1 MTFHFLNR
9 SGQRLFC
16 RDDAISALHYCEDF
30 AFEAEFPLRADRP
43 LEVGMIIAWQDD
55 DDGWE
60 AHEIVSAEP
69 DAYGDTVSLTGCHI
83 ALAELRDALLPEAKL
98 DGAALPTAVDA
109 LLAGTLWRRG
119 VLPSAAESD
128 AVRRERY
135 RVTTRVSRLN
145 LRSGPGTRYKSLGL
159 YRKGTYVTLIEKT
172 NSSWYHVEAPDGRTG
187 WMSTAYL
194 TRDGSVE
201 AAPEGFSATLSETW
215 ITAWAALESVAS
227 AAGLLIL
234 PRVTL
239 TDAGLS
245 ERRIDLMTAQPEY
258 RGVRLTCD
266 SNIRQAGV
274 KFDISRLYTSMTGLG
289 KDDMTFADAV
299 WSASGG
305 DPADKPQ
312 GQDYVEHPA
321 ARALWGRSRR
331 AVVRFPE
338 ETDAARLLARTWEQL
353 TIASQPRVTISATIA
368 DLYPLGYGGQSM
380 RLYDM
385 VQVILR
391 PIGLRLNARI
401 TGLTRDLIEPEKTRP
416 VIGSVGASDIVQ
428 DVLSA
433 AAGNQHID
441 SWQVRSIVGD
451 SISPGTVGSA
461 QLRDASIEYAKIA
474 VAAVEQLAANAIAAV
489 SAHIGQL
496 VAGEIETNRLYADL
510 AAIAVAQITTANIGS
525 ASIDWAAI
533 HTLTAQVAQI
543 AQAQINTAT
552 IDAADI
558 RWADIDSLNAAVAA
572 IAEARIGD
580 AKITTAQISDLRAE
594 IARFITLAAQ
604 DGKFDFASIRDLLAG
619 AMILEE
625 GVAGSVYIKNLV
637 ATRANFVGAT
647 LGELVLQGEDGG
659 YYEVIVR
666 ADGSIRT
673 RPVDVTEG
681 EIAAGQTNDGRQIV
695 ATTANVEALNA
706 SDIRAESAILSEIF
720 AGALRAGK
728 ISAQEAFLASATV
741 PELRATALKSI
752 GDTLDISANEQIR
765 LLVTDVA
772 QADARR
778 RIFSEQPAPPYDVG
792 DVWMQGADGDIL
804 RCRAAKAAGQSFAAA
819 DWAAASKYTGDAA
832 ANAALAQA
840 AANATAIEQQAQQI
854 ALRATKTELSGV
866 AETLRGEMTVSS
878 DAIRAE
884 VKAISVGGANLLPE
898 SGFWQRQPT
907 AWTSAGGGCTL
918 TGDVTY
924 AGGKTLYTNAAAGG
938 MQGPWVQIEPGRTYT
953 YSAMIF
959 SDGIDGARDRPL
971 HFLATEDTS
980 STGQLVEFIEW
991 QQAQPWH
998 EWTLLWTTFRSTTAT
1013 WFRPD
1018 VSGVDHSM
1026 YVAWL
1031 KLEEGNRP
1039 TAWTPNVEDPVRALM
1054 TSSIEILQNAIRIL
1068 SGGDVSIGAGAA
1080 LSIQSAATQI
1090 VTDVFN
1096 LSIGDENNRV
1106 CEFNRDTQRLSV
1118 TEVDADNV
1126 HPYINAPVTWR
1137 ASEIGGIRELANR
1150 LRYCAYPSVTYI
1162 QDVDDYSASPVCFAG
1177 SLSPCVLI
1185 ESDNWTSGG
1194 QRRVPPVVIQ
1204 NSTGNWRMGNLT
1216 WNCAERAVSVECGV
1230 SLTMTHCWIYNAN
1243 QGLTALYGGRITWEN
1258 WIEHTGYCQDYMASA
1273 TIGGEIKLGGY
1284 VPGGTVTPGAT
1295 GWVQNKS
1302 AALSGTASTPATQSA
1317 ALTGTLGWISAKKSW
1332 TSGLAYQGYTTGKG
1346 ECYGCFQFT
1355 LPAAAASIR
1364 SATLTLRR
1372 KSGTGKGAEV
1382 DIHLYGSATAWGS
1395 RPTLG
1400 TLYASRTDAV
1410 LAGRSVSLDVTSAA
1424 QALLAGSIRQLV
1436 AYEGDGRT
1444 MANQVYSTDYCAWDE
1459 ATLDV
1464 TYTT

>member
-1 MTFHFLNR
+1 MYGIPIYSPAETDF
-9 SGQRLFC
+9 SGNGLG
-16 RDDAISALHYCEDF
+16 L
-30 AFEAEFPLRADRP
+30 
-43 LEVGMIIAWQDD
+43 
-55 DDGWE
+55 
-60 AHEIVSAEP
+60 
-69 DAYGDTVSLTGCHI
+69 
-83 ALAELRDALLPEAKL
+83 LLPTECIVTGGKQLKLVQPITDDLRWSLIANDCIIRAACPVRESPLYESEVTGGSTTVTVTRSIYRVKTNGSRLMLRQKPTTSSKILGRYKPGTEVVKLNDAGSGWFQVSVVKGGATGYMYSGWLSHVRDVTETVTSTQPPTDRQTMKVQPSRDQLFRIYSVETDTEA
-98 DGAALPTAVDA
+98 GMVTAQAMRIFYD
-109 LLAGTLWRRG
+109 LRG
-119 VLPSAAESD
+119 NIVNGDYDVKGVSAAEAAAHVFASALNPHEFSVHTPGLTGPVTGD
-128 AVRRERY
+128 YSYRSVVESLLDPDDGIVAQSGALFVLDNFDVFLLPDRVRDLGVTVRRGKNLNGITVNHDMADV
-135 RVTTRVSRLN
+135 VTRIIPVGRDKDGNPLY
-145 LRSGPGTRYKSLGL
+145 LEGTP
-159 YRKGTYVTLIEKT
+159 YV
-172 NSSWYHVEAPDGRTG
+172 D
-187 WMSTAYL
+187 
-194 TRDGSVE
+194 
-201 AAPEGFSATLSETW
+201 
-215 ITAWAALESVAS
+215 
-227 AAGLLIL
+227 
-234 PRVTL
+234 
-239 TDAGLS
+239 
-245 ERRIDLMTAQPEY
+245 
-258 RGVRLTCD
+258 
-266 SNIRQAGV
+266 
-274 KFDISRLYTSMTGLG
+274 
-289 KDDMTFADAV
+289 
-299 WSASGG
+299 
-305 DPADKPQ
+305 
-312 GQDYVEHPA
+312 
-321 ARALWGRSRR
+321 
-331 AVVRFPE
+331 
-338 ETDAARLLARTWEQL
+338 
-353 TIASQPRVTISATIA
+353 
-368 DLYPLGYGGQSM
+368 
-380 RLYDM
+380 
-385 VQVILR
+385 
-391 PIGLRLNARI
+391 
-401 TGLTRDLIEPEKTRP
+401 
-416 VIGSVGASDIVQ
+416 
-428 DVLSA
+428 
-433 AAGNQHID
+433 
-441 SWQVRSIVGD
+441 
-451 SISPGTVGSA
+451 
-461 QLRDASIEYAKIA
+461 
-474 VAAVEQLAANAIAAV
+474 
-489 SAHIGQL
+489 SAHIGQYANVYARRIEYDVSVVSKKADANPDEGKYATVSDARARL
-496 VAGEIETNRLYADL
+496 KELAEADFAAGCDLPTYGMDVDFVLLGNTDEYAEYAGLQSVHLYDTVTVIDGMVHLSAKIRVTDYEWNVLTEQYNRVTLGELQALNQTVYSYNLSDGCVKGHNVALNSLNGNSVFRDATIGYAKISVAAIEQLAADSITALTAHIGQIIAGEIEADQLYAHL
-510 AAIAVAQITTANIGS
+510 ATIAVAQIGTANIEK
-525 ASIDWAAI
+525 ANIDWAAI
-533 HTLTAQVAQI
+533 KTLTAQVAEI
-543 AQAQINTAT
+543 AKAQITAAN
-552 IDAADI
+552 IDAANI
-558 RWADIDSLNAAVAA
+558 RWADIDSLNAAVAE
-572 IAEARIGD
+572 ITEAKIGD

-594 IARFITLAAQ
+594 IAKVITLAAQ
-604 DGKFDFASIRDLLAG
+604 DGKFDFASIKDLLAG

-647 LGELVLQGEDGG
+647 LGELILQGEDGG

-666 ADGSIRT
+666 SDGTIRT
-673 RPVDVTEG
+673 QPVTVSDG
-681 EIAAGQTNDGRQIV
+681 EISAGQTADGRQIV
-695 ATTANVEALNA
+695 ATTANVSELNA
-706 SDIRAESAILSEIF
+706 SDIKAESAIISEIF

-728 ISAQEAFLASATV
+728 ISAQEAFLASATI
-741 PELRATALKSI
+741 PELRVTALKSI

-765 LLVTDVA
+765 LLVTGVDAA
-772 QADARR
+772 QDEADA
-778 RIFSEQPAPPYDVG
+778 A
-792 DVWMQGADGDIL
+792 MAM
-804 RCRAAKAAGQSFAAA
+804 A
-819 DWAAASKYTGDAA
+819 T
-832 ANAALAQA
+832 
-840 AANATAIEQQAQQI
+840 ANATAIEQNAKQI

-924 AGGKTLYTNAAAGG
+924 AGGKTLYTNASAGG

-1284 VPGGTVTPGAT
+1284 VPGGTVTPGTT

-1302 AALSGTASTPATQSA
+1302 AAMSGTASTPATQSA

-1436 AYEGDGRT
+1436 AYEGDGKT
-1444 MANQVYSTDYCAWDE
+1444 MTNQVYSTDYCAWDE

-1464 TYTT
+1464 TYTN